1 MRKQDKIVLWLL
13 YFDSTK
19 TRLEGRR
26 VPKNVAVVAP
36 RLDEVQR
43 AVERMGFRPEIV
55 PNAAHPSAWWQKTGL
70 VIVPKKENKA
80 QTIRKVAKE
89 LQKLRV
95 QT

>member
-1 MRKQDKIVLWLL
+1 MRKQDKIVLWPL

-26 VPKNVAVVAP
+26 VPKNMATSAP

-43 AVERMGFRPEIV
+43 AVERTGFRPETV
-55 PNAAHPSAWWQKTGL
+55 PNAAHPSTWWQKTGF
-70 VIVPKKENKA
+70 VIVPKKNTKA

-89 LQKLRV
+89 LQKLRA